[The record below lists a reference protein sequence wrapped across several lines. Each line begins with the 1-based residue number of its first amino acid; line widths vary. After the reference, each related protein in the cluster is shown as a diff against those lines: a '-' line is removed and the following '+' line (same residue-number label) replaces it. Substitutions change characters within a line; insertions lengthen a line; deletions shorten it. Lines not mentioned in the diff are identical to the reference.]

1 MSSISPAQSYL
12 DTKARKIIEPLI
24 LATLNER
31 PEEPILF
38 MINWLKNLKGESQ
51 VSYYIKEREELYSLR
66 IAFDKY
72 SNLNKERESSESL
85 MIKDD
90 EVRNSSDSED
100 DDDIEQDKL
109 WQELNKR
116 KIQMSINKRVRQGI
130 SAEAYG
136 KFNQL
141 KCFNPKIIIKTDEQI
156 KRIKDRVIQSFLFN
170 CLDYKDLETVIN
182 AMEEIIFNENE
193 YVINQGESGD
203 VLYLVDS
210 GTLECYKVF
219 VLIVCNFRKR
229 KMVLST

>member
-109 WQELNKR
+109 WQELN
-116 KIQMSINKRVRQGI
+116 
-130 SAEAYG
+130 EH
-136 KFNQL
+136 
-141 KCFNPKIIIKTDEQI
+141 
-156 KRIKDRVIQSFLFN
+156 
-170 CLDYKDLETVIN
+170 
-182 AMEEIIFNENE
+182 
-193 YVINQGESGD
+193 
-203 VLYLVDS
+203 
-210 GTLECYKVF
+210 
-219 VLIVCNFRKR
+219 
-229 KMVLST
+229 